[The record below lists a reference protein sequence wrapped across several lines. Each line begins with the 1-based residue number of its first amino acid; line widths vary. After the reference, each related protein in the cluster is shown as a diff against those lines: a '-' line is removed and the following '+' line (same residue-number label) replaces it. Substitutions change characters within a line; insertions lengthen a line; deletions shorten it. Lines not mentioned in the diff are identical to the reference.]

1 MLHSEMVSRGSGFT
15 MAKIHLIHD
24 GNQRSLNLILTRLR
38 DEWADCVIDASSET
52 INWAENAFVCTG
64 ITLMNGALS
73 LMSNLLVN
81 VSDCV
86 SDLFESEMRRL
97 LLRSAGIKASEMIRS

>member
-1 MLHSEMVSRGSGFT
+1 
-15 MAKIHLIHD
+15 
-24 GNQRSLNLILTRLR
+24 
-38 DEWADCVIDASSET
+38 
-52 INWAENAFVCTG
+52 
-64 ITLMNGALS
+64 MNGALS

>member
-81 VSDCV
+81 VSD
-86 SDLFESEMRRL
+86 LFESEMRRL